1 MDSNFRFRVR
11 CKRDLVK
18 AIIVGFVCKPP
29 SPDYLPLL
37 SARITE
43 GRLKRSLRTVASLRA
58 EPEVRIH
65 FPPAASQANFELAWQ
80 MRFGDDQAGS
90 LTGVRQKEF
99 FPVTCD
105 LDHTAEPASN
115 DCLRDNNA
123 ALVPFTSL
131 RTAT

>member
-29 SPDYLPLL
+29 SPDYLRLL

-43 GRLKRSLRTVASLRA
+43 GRLKRSLGTVASLRA

-65 FPPAASQANFELAWQ
+65 SPPAVSLQTFGSAAPDFKPLGFR
-80 MRFGDDQAGS
+80 MR
-90 LTGVRQKEF
+90 
-99 FPVTCD
+99 
-105 LDHTAEPASN
+105 
-115 DCLRDNNA
+115 LRDFRRRPA
-123 ALVPFTSL
+123 GCVPG
-131 RTAT
+131 